1 MDTDWV
7 WAVPGVGVP
16 GVLEVL
22 RRKLLLLWDK
32 DGQVEEE
39 QALLTLSQVGG
50 WVGLR
55 QAGG

>member
-1 MDTDWV
+1 M
-7 WAVPGVGVP
+7 
-16 GVLEVL
+16 LEVL